1 MNEVEEGSEVDEL
14 KYWWWTRK
22 VKVEDDEDGEAD
34 EVNHPAKEEEEEDDE
49 DIKGEG
55 EEGEEDEEDI
65 KGEGEEED
73 IEEEGYDVAE
83 EGVREERNVLVGVS
97 VKNKEKEEEVDDGVE
112 QHKVNEI
119 DWDDGQVDNDRDK
132 EEKVEE

>member
-34 EVNHPAKEEEEEDDE
+34 EVNQPAKEEE
-49 DIKGEG
+49 K
-55 EEGEEDEEDI
+55 EDEEEDI
-65 KGEGEEED
+65 EED

-97 VKNKEKEEEVDDGVE
+97 VKNKEKEEQVDDGVE
-112 QHKVNEI
+112 QHEVNEI